1 MSKPNTPA
9 SSQTQQSSTG
19 PGDTASNGFDPMQAW
34 TRLTQENIA
43 RVQGLYDELAGWEA
57 KAYDRAKQTA
67 DQLSE
72 LANESLAYAAKL
84 ASEWRALTL
93 QATRKA
99 AELTR
104 TGGPA

>member
-9 SSQTQQSSTG
+9 SSQTQQSTT
-19 PGDTASNGFDPMQAW
+19 DAGFDPMQAW

-43 RVQGLYDELAGWEA
+43 RVQGLYDELASWEA

-72 LANESLAYAAKL
+72 LANESLAYATKL

-99 AELTR
+99 AELAR
-104 TGGPA
+104 AGGPA